1 MKVERR
7 VSRVL
12 KVGGVRVRVKK
23 EERKRT
29 RTRRGKRIG
38 LGWVLGVRS
47 SGGVGRRM
55 DRACRRQR
63 RMKVIE
69 RETKKS
75 ESRTM
80 VLETIDTSFWFLFD
94 TLAVQSR
101 LVVFLVAIAACL
113 LCETR
118 Y

>member
-1 MKVERR
+1 
-7 VSRVL
+7 
-12 KVGGVRVRVKK
+12 
-23 EERKRT
+23 
-29 RTRRGKRIG
+29 
-38 LGWVLGVRS
+38 
-47 SGGVGRRM
+47 
-55 DRACRRQR
+55 
-63 RMKVIE
+63 MKVIE